1 MKNFF
6 AVLISLSLTACGH
19 QVMTAE
25 SFSDIPI
32 GTSKEELKKV
42 AGSPYRVKKKK
53 NGDEVYE
60 YVEKFKIGDRTLTER
75 HYYLIVREGRV
86 VEKKVDT
93 DSPPPFATDSYDMQ
107 TSSLDEEGQEESSQ

>member
-1 MKNFF
+1 MRAFF
-6 AVLISLSLTACGH
+6 AVLISLFLSACGH
-19 QVMTAE
+19 RVMTAE

-32 GTSKEELKKV
+32 GTSKEELKKM

-60 YVEKFKIGDRTLTER
+60 YVEKFKVGDRTLTER
-75 HYYLIVREGRV
+75 HYYLIVRDGRV
-86 VEKKVDT
+86 AEKKAAS

-107 TSSLDEEGQEESSQ
+107 TSSLEEESQEASSQ